1 MSGEGQITQ
10 LCSIPEWEPVGQS
23 QSLHTVWYNL
33 DHLILRSV
41 YLLWRKIQ
49 SALLSNPRLVHWVVD
64 VITMVNRC
72 APTKSISSTIL
83 CAFCLLIA
91 SPVAS
96 PNSFP
101 VWIMVC
107 RFLMTVAFLCLPIV
121 PRNYFLVLTLACFL
135 IFAYRLALSV
145 SACLCYRLRLK

>member
-1 MSGEGQITQ
+1 MVQSGMSGEGQITQ
-10 LCSIPEWEPVGQS
+10 LCSIPEGEPVEQS

-83 CAFCLLIA
+83 CAFCPVSPRRIPSGISKFLSSLDYGVSVPHDCHVPVFTHCSKKLLPG
-91 SPVAS
+91 SY
-96 PNSFP
+96 
-101 VWIMVC
+101 
-107 RFLMTVAFLCLPIV
+107 
-121 PRNYFLVLTLACFL
+121 PRLFSHFCV
-135 IFAYRLALSV
+135 
-145 SACLCYRLRLK
+145 